1 MEDYKGTHLII
12 QQLDFT
18 MGSTLERKK
27 ARKSILNGARALENR
42 TIKAIIILSTLGVNG
57 ESER

>member
-12 QQLDFT
+12 QKLDFT

-42 TIKAIIILSTLGVNG
+42 TIKAIII
-57 ESER
+57 